1 VILLAAASAGCL
13 ALLAWSG
20 LWKVTHRR
28 VFAGILSEQRAL
40 PSGLVGLVSYAVP
53 VAELA
58 LPAAGLAAYAA
69 VVDGRGAAPLAVAH
83 AAMAVFG
90 AALLATTVA
99 LLHRGGHPRCGC
111 LDADE
116 RLGWPNL
123 VRAGAILATG
133 AAVPPVAEPLARAV
147 REPGGAL
154 VVVAGGVLVALVLG
168 LGVTS
173 LKSPGDRSR
182 RQG

>member
-1 VILLAAASAGCL
+1 MILLAAASAGCL

-53 VAELA
+53 VVELA
-58 LPAAGLAAYAA
+58 LPAAGLAAYATA
-69 VVDGRGAAPLAVAH
+69 VGGRGGAPLAVAH

-90 AALLATTVA
+90 AALLANTVA
-99 LLHRGGHPRCGC
+99 LLRRGEHPRCGC

-116 RLGWPNL
+116 RLGWPNV

-147 REPGGAL
+147 REPGHAL

-168 LGVTS
+168 VGVS
-173 LKSPGDRSR
+173 LLKSPDELR
-182 RQG
+182 RQV

>member
-1 VILLAAASAGCL
+1 MILLASASVGCL

-28 VFAGILSEQRAL
+28 VFSGILSEQRVL
-40 PSGLVGLVSYAVP
+40 PSGLVGLVSIAVP
-53 VAELA
+53 VVELA
-58 LPAAGLAAYAA
+58 LAAAGLAAYAA
-69 VVDGRGAAPLAVAH
+69 VVAGRGVAPLAVAH

-90 AALLATTVA
+90 AALLANTVA
-99 LLHRGGHPRCGC
+99 LLYRGGHPRCGC

-116 RLGWPNL
+116 RLGWPNV
-123 VRAGAILATG
+123 VRAGVILAAG

-147 REPGGAL
+147 REPGHAL

-168 LGVTS
+168 VGVTS
-173 LKSPGDRSR
+173 LRSPDNSR
-182 RQG
+182 RQA